1 MERILNQ
8 TSVFPKRDGDEFSLV
23 LGGPLYQLFRRSHL
37 AGSALELAR
46 RRIAIITTIS
56 WLPLL
61 LLSLWEGNAWG
72 GSVRVPFLLDAD
84 TQVRFLFSMPLLI
97 GAELVVHQ
105 RMRNILRM
113 FLDRGLIPSNART
126 KFEEAVESAM
136 RLRNSITAEIVLL
149 VFVYSFGVFF
159 LRPRYGGV
167 DVISWQGVVAG
178 GKVQPSIAGWWFMLV
193 SLPFFQFLLCRWY
206 FRIFIWARFLWRV
219 SRINLD
225 LQPTHPDRA
234 AGIGFLSQTSYAFT
248 PLLMAQGAL
257 LSGMMANRIFYQGA
271 HLNQFKIDIVLL
283 VSAVVLVILVPLLS
297 FSPQLESAK
306 RRARR
311 EYGNLA
317 QAYVRQFE
325 LKWLR
330 GGAPPGESLLGSA
343 DVQSLADLDES
354 YRVIGEMRW
363 VPFTF
368 KTIMHLAVTT
378 VAPVLPLTLTVLP
391 FEEIVN
397 RLLKIIL

>member
-1 MERILNQ
+1 MEQ
-8 TSVFPKRDGDEFSLV
+8 TFRPTNVFPNRQSDDFSLV
-23 LGGPLYQLFRRSHL
+23 LGGPLFQIFQRAYLT
-37 AGSALELAR
+37 GTALELAR
-46 RRIAIITTIS
+46 RRVAIITIIC

-61 LLSLWEGNAWG
+61 ILTVIEGTAWG
-72 GSVRVPFLLDAD
+72 QSVRVPFIRDAD
-84 TQVRFLFSMPLLI
+84 TQARFLIALPLLI
-97 GAELVVHQ
+97 CAELVVHQ

-113 FLDRGLIPSNART
+113 FLDRGLVPPNARP
-126 KFEEAVESAM
+126 KFDAAVESAM
-136 RLRNSITAEIVLL
+136 RLRNSITAEILL
-149 VFVYSFGVFF
+149 LIFVYGFGVFF

-178 GKVQPSIAGWWFMLV
+178 AKVQPTIAGWWFMLV

-206 FRIFIWARFLWRV
+206 FRIFIWARFLWQV
-219 SRINLD
+219 SRIDLD
-225 LQPTHPDRA
+225 LMPTHPDRA
-234 AGIGFLSQTSYAFT
+234 AGIGFLAQTSYAFT
-248 PLLMAQGAL
+248 PLLMAQGTL

-271 HLNQFKIDIVLL
+271 HLTQFKVDIVIL
-283 VSAVVLVILVPLLS
+283 VAVVVLVVLVPLLS

-317 QAYVRQFE
+317 QAYVRQFDT
-325 LKWLR
+325 KWLR
-330 GGAPPGESLLGSA
+330 GGAPPGESLLGTA
-343 DVQSLADLDES
+343 DVQSLADLDDS
-354 YRVIGEMRW
+354 YRIIGEMRW
-363 VPFTF
+363 VPFTV